1 MDTQNTPLIAFQ
13 NISKI
18 YGMGDSQLYALRSVS
33 LTIDSGEYMA
43 VMGASGSGKST
54 LMNIIGLL
62 DRPSEGTYKFQGDDV
77 ADLPRRRYAHMRN
90 REIGFVFQQFNLLPR
105 INARRQVELP
115 LTYAGV
121 STLRGR
127 RQALSML
134 EQVGLGDRTT
144 HLPEELSGG
153 QKQRVAI
160 ARALINRPSLLLAD
174 EPTGALDSKTGEE
187 ILQLFE
193 QLRREFPVTIVMV
206 THDMDVAART
216 DRIVTMR
223 DGEIIQDTKQT
234 SSAVDVASDV
244 EETTPTAEV
253 VVESP

>member
-1 MDTQNTPLIAFQ
+1 
-13 NISKI
+13 
-18 YGMGDSQLYALRSVS
+18 MGDSQVHALRSVS
-33 LTIDSGEYMA
+33 LTIEPGEYMA
-43 VMGASGSGKST
+43 IMGTSGSGKST
-54 LMNIIGLL
+54 LMNIVGLL
-62 DRPSEGTYKFQGDDV
+62 DRPSEGAYIFQGDDV
-77 ADLPRRRYAHMRN
+77 ADLPRRRYAQMRN

-127 RQALSML
+127 RQATNIL

-174 EPTGALDSKTGEE
+174 EPTGALDTKTSEE

-193 QLRREFPVTIVMV
+193 RMRREFPVTIVMV
-206 THDMDVAART
+206 THDMNVAERT

-223 DGEIIQDTKQT
+223 DGEIIEDSKNFAPIPN
-234 SSAVDVASDV
+234 SIAASKSISNSGSNL
-244 EETTPTAEV
+244 PTAFPEINAQP
-253 VVESP
+253 S